1 MQYKKTNKLANVYGF
16 DPQSGCYSFTQDER
30 EYLSL
35 YDELFQ
41 QDEVPLEIR
50 PIGEFLYLWYAWVG
64 KLEVYLNKEV
74 LCSVEKNT
82 YLIDGES
89 LYVGHS
95 SGFYQYNLMN
105 PITGEFLLSS
115 HIPYE
120 LYVEDDVI
128 IAYDNLRKKEI
139 RRIDNS
145 TEVLWSFP
153 FVDLG
158 EDNVYMPGEV
168 DHIVKILGIIGG
180 LLWFSTQFGRLVALD
195 VATGKVAYQF
205 SGNPADQDKVEYTQV
220 AGLGDC
226 FFREADSSIVCIS
239 YLGFQVFDG
248 TTGDLAESCVFLE
261 EDPDGI
267 GRFDYF
273 YAPNLQG
280 DYFTFLAEMKTDR
293 YGIGRVGIF
302 DLKAHKL
309 LWTEEII
316 PLEERKATG
325 NHLVTPQPLY
335 MSGDKL
341 YIRDFQDT
349 LHIFQRES

>member
-1 MQYKKTNKLANVYGF
+1 MLLQ
-16 DPQSGCYSFTQDER
+16 ER
-30 EYLSL
+30 
-35 YDELFQ
+35 
-41 QDEVPLEIR
+41 
-50 PIGEFLYLWYAWVG
+50 W
-64 KLEVYLNKEV
+64 
-74 LCSVEKNT
+74 
-82 YLIDGES
+82 
-89 LYVGHS
+89 
-95 SGFYQYNLMN
+95 
-105 PITGEFLLSS
+105 
-115 HIPYE
+115 
-120 LYVEDDVI
+120 
-128 IAYDNLRKKEI
+128 
-139 RRIDNS
+139 RI
-145 TEVLWSFP
+145 
-153 FVDLG
+153 
-158 EDNVYMPGEV
+158 
-168 DHIVKILGIIGG
+168 K
-180 LLWFSTQFGRLVALD
+180 
-195 VATGKVAYQF
+195 F

-220 AGLGDC
+220 TGLGDC

-316 PLEERKATG
+316 PLEERKSIG

-341 YIRDFQDT
+341 YIKDFQDT